1 LSAEHSS
8 DRDSFYLTE
17 LLGLP
22 VFDVKGRALGRIRD
36 AAVVPLVHPSRVDR
50 YLIGGGGWS
59 WMTVRHD
66 FVRAISSEGVWLHTE
81 QLTPYHD
88 DESMLRLVQD
98 LLDQQIIDAE
108 GRKVVR
114 VSDVTFQ
121 KAVENGHDILLVDE
135 VDIGLRAVLRRVF
148 QGVLPRRAIRWLQ
161 RPIPPKSISWRACNF
176 IEPDPR
182 RRLRLNIQPDRLET
196 MHPADLADI
205 VEHLSPD
212 DRGAILESIDS
223 EVAAETLSE
232 IEPKIQA
239 RILESL
245 DPESAAEILDEMAP
259 DEAADILG
267 EIDEETSEE
276 ILEEMSPEPKQDV
289 EGLLEFDERTVG
301 GLMNTDTLSV
311 HETAT
316 VAEAI
321 LAVREAA
328 DIIEAQNVVFL
339 TGGEGR
345 LTGVV
350 PTSRLLLSEGSDPV
364 ASLRLPDVITVAV
377 TNSREDAVLLV
388 DKYNLLTL
396 PVVDGEGRLLGVV
409 TADDVISLLRR
420 S

>member
-1 LSAEHSS
+1 MNPDTLP
-8 DRDSFYLTE
+8 DRDYLYLTE

-50 YLIGGGGWS
+50 FFIGGGWA

-66 FVRAISSEGVWLHTE
+66 FVRAISIEGVWLHTE

-98 LLDQQIIDAE
+98 LLDQQIIDAG

-114 VSDVTFQ
+114 VSDVTFRLESE
-121 KAVENGHDILLVDE
+121 KGHDILLVDD
-135 VDIGLRAVLRRVF
+135 VDVGLRAVLRRVL
-148 QGVLPRRAIRWLQ
+148 QGILPRRAIRRLQ
-161 RPIPPKSISWRACNF
+161 RPIPSKSIPWTACNI

-182 RRLRLNIQPDRLET
+182 RRLRLDIQPDRLET
-196 MHPADLADI
+196 IHPADLADI

-239 RILESL
+239 QIVESL
-245 DPESAAEILDEMAP
+245 DPETAAEILDEMAP

-267 EIDEETSEE
+267 ELDEETSEE
-276 ILEEMSPEPKQDV
+276 ILEEMSPDPKEDV
-289 EGLLEFDERTVG
+289 EELLEFDERSAG
-301 GLMNTDTLSV
+301 GLMTSDALSV
-311 HETAT
+311 PETAT

-328 DIIEAQNVVFL
+328 DIVEAQNILLL
-339 TGGEGR
+339 TGAEGR

-350 PTSRLLLSEGSDPV
+350 PTSRLLVADGADPV
-364 ASLRLPDVITVAV
+364 ATLRLADLISVTATDPRAQVVEVI
-377 TNSREDAVLLV
+377 
-388 DKYNLLTL
+388 DKYNLMTL
-396 PVVDGEGRLLGVV
+396 PVVDDHGRLRGVI

>member
-1 LSAEHSS
+1 LNPESLLAAEYL
-8 DRDSFYLTE
+8 YLTE
-17 LLGLP
+17 LQGLP

-36 AAVVPLVHPSRVDR
+36 AAVVPLVHPCRVDR
-50 YLIGGGGWS
+50 YLIGGGWS

-66 FVRAISSEGVWLHTE
+66 FVRSISIEGVWLHTE

-114 VSDVTFQ
+114 VSDVTFRL
-121 KAVENGHDILLVDE
+121 ASENGHDVLLVDD
-135 VDIGLRAVLRRVF
+135 VDIGLRAVLRRVL
-148 QGVLPRRAIRWLQ
+148 QGVVPRSAVRWLQ
-161 RPIPPKSISWRACNF
+161 RPIPPKSIAWSDCNI

-182 RRLRLNIQPDRLET
+182 RRLRLDIQPDRLET
-196 MHPADLADI
+196 IHPADLADI
-205 VEHLSPD
+205 VEHLSPE

-232 IEPKIQA
+232 IEPRIQA

-245 DPESAAEILDEMAP
+245 DPEAAAEILDEMAP

-267 EIDEETSEE
+267 EIDARTSEE
-276 ILEEMSPEPKQDV
+276 ILEEMSPEPKEDV
-289 EGLLEFDERTVG
+289 EELLEFDERTAG
-301 GLMNTDTLSV
+301 GLMNTDAIALP
-311 HETAT
+311 ETSS

-321 LAVREAA
+321 EAVRESP
-328 DIIEAQNVVFL
+328 DIVEAQNALFL
-339 TGGEGR
+339 AGPGGR

-350 PTSRLLLSEGSDPV
+350 PTSRLLLAAPHLVLST
-364 ASLRLPDVITVAV
+364 LQLPDLITVAV
-377 TNSREDAVLLV
+377 DASREEVTEV
-388 DKYNLLTL
+388 IDKYNLLTL
-396 PVVDGEGRLLGVV
+396 PVVDAEGRLLGVV